1 MGTCNPQAALSFE
14 RGVGSGQGRPPSH
27 LGSGSKGPRS
37 PGPAL
42 LIPLDPGH
50 HHMPP
55 LSGNSDQF

>member
-42 LIPLDPGH
+42 LIPGETQVTTTCPAQW
-50 HHMPP
+50 
-55 LSGNSDQF
+55 QF